1 MSRQDPRE
9 QPRVG
14 GARKAVNELSGANG
28 IRKLVMISFLVVV
41 LIVLSVFLVAAARAQ
56 SEGDSTRTKSDS
68 RNQGLAFLAAAAA
81 TGFGCI
87 GAGIAVAYVGA
98 AAVGAVGEKP
108 EVAGRTLIFVGLAE
122 GVAIYGLI
130 IAIMILGKV

>member
-1 MSRQDPRE
+1 MDRRPR
-9 QPRVG
+9 
-14 GARKAVNELSGANG
+14 
-28 IRKLVMISFLVVV
+28 IRKIIMISFMIVVLVVLAIFTV
-41 LIVLSVFLVAAARAQ
+41 SAARAQ
-56 SEGDSTRTKSDS
+56 AEYGQMAKSSDSTSK
-68 RNQGLAFLAAAAA
+68 GWAFLAAAVA
-81 TGFGCI
+81 TGFGCV

-122 GVAIYGLI
+122 GIAIYGLI

>member
-1 MSRQDPRE
+1 VVSVLD
-9 QPRVG
+9 
-14 GARKAVNELSGANG
+14 KKSST
-28 IRKLVMISFLVVV
+28 RKLITISFVLVV
-41 LIVLSVFLVAAARAQ
+41 IAVLSIFTVSIARAQ
-56 SEGDSTRTKSDS
+56 AEGSQAAKGNAGTM
-68 RNQGLAFLAAAAA
+68 GWAFLAAAVSTA
-81 TGFGCI
+81 FGCL

-122 GVAIYGLI
+122 GIAIYGLI

>member
-1 MSRQDPRE
+1 
-9 QPRVG
+9 V
-14 GARKAVNELSGANG
+14 VNELKEGSRV
-28 IRKLVMISFLVVV
+28 RKLVAISFVLVVV
-41 LIVLSVFLVAAARAQ
+41 AVLSVFVVSMARAQ
-56 SEGDSTRTKSDS
+56 VGSSEAAGSTDS
-68 RNQGLAFLAAAAA
+68 RTVGWAFLAAAISTA
-81 TGFGCI
+81 FGCV

>member
-1 MSRQDPRE
+1 
-9 QPRVG
+9 
-14 GARKAVNELSGANG
+14 VNELSGANG
-28 IRKLVMISFLVVV
+28 IRKLVTVSFLVVILV
-41 LIVLSVFLVAAARAQ
+41 VLSVFLVTAVRAQ
-56 SEGDSTRTKSDS
+56 SGGEPAHSSGDSQS
-68 RNQGLAFLAAAAA
+68 QGLAFLAAAAA

>member
-1 MSRQDPRE
+1 MDRRPG
-9 QPRVG
+9 V
-14 GARKAVNELSGANG
+14 K
-28 IRKLVMISFLVVV
+28 KLVVISFVIVV
-41 LIVLSVFLVAAARAQ
+41 LAVLSIFAVSIARAQ
-56 SEGDSTRTKSDS
+56 VEHGQAVRTTDS
-68 RNQGLAFLAAAAA
+68 NNMGWAFLAAAVA
-81 TGFGCI
+81 TAFGCV

-122 GVAIYGLI
+122 GIAIYGLI

>member
-1 MSRQDPRE
+1 M
-9 QPRVG
+9 
-14 GARKAVNELSGANG
+14 
-28 IRKLVMISFLVVV
+28 
-41 LIVLSVFLVAAARAQ
+41 ARAQ
-56 SEGDSTRTKSDS
+56 AEHGQAVRTADSSTM
-68 RNQGLAFLAAAAA
+68 GWAFLAAAIA
-81 TGFGCI
+81 TAFGCV

-122 GVAIYGLI
+122 GIAIYGLI

>member
-1 MSRQDPRE
+1 
-9 QPRVG
+9 V
-14 GARKAVNELSGANG
+14 VNRLNSKKG
-28 IRKLVMISFLVVV
+28 IRKLVSISFVLVILV
-41 LIVLSVFLVAAARAQ
+41 VLSVLTVTLARAQ
-56 SEGDSTRTKSDS
+56 VGQAQAGQSLDSKST
-68 RNQGLAFLAAAAA
+68 GWAFLAAAVS
-81 TGFGCI
+81 TGFGCL

-122 GVAIYGLI
+122 GIAIYGLI

>member
-1 MSRQDPRE
+1 MS
-9 QPRVG
+9 
-14 GARKAVNELSGANG
+14 
-28 IRKLVMISFLVVV
+28 FVVAM
-41 LIVLSVFLVAAARAQ
+41 LAVLSVFAVSIAKAQ
-56 SEGDSTRTKSDS
+56 VGQPATEVGGDSRSM
-68 RNQGLAFLAAAAA
+68 GWAFLAASIA
-81 TGFGCI
+81 TGFGCV

-122 GVAIYGLI
+122 GIAIYGLI

>member
-1 MSRQDPRE
+1 
-9 QPRVG
+9 
-14 GARKAVNELSGANG
+14 VNELSGANG
-28 IRKLVMISFLVVV
+28 IRKLVTISFLAVI
-41 LIVLSVFLVAAARAQ
+41 LIVLSVFLVTAARAQ
-56 SEGDSTRTKSDS
+56 SGGGSEVKGASS
-68 RNQGLAFLAAAAA
+68 NQGLAFLAAAAA

>member
-1 MSRQDPRE
+1 MEKKRNLRRLILASFVIVIIAVLAILVTE
-9 QPRVG
+9 T
-14 GARKAVNELSGANG
+14 AKAQIEASSAGQAN
-28 IRKLVMISFLVVV
+28 R
-41 LIVLSVFLVAAARAQ
+41 
-56 SEGDSTRTKSDS
+56 GDVKW
-68 RNQGLAFLAAAAA
+68 AFLAAAIS
-81 TGFGCI
+81 TGFSCV

-122 GVAIYGLI
+122 GIAIYGLI

>member
-1 MSRQDPRE
+1 MD
-9 QPRVG
+9 
-14 GARKAVNELSGANG
+14 RKKG
-28 IRKLVMISFLVVV
+28 IRKLVMISFVLVVLV
-41 LIVLSVFLVAAARAQ
+41 VLSILTVSIARAQ
-56 SEGDSTRTKSDS
+56 AEHGQVARTGDSNTM
-68 RNQGLAFLAAAAA
+68 GWAFLAAAVA
-81 TGFGCI
+81 TAFGCL

-122 GVAIYGLI
+122 GIAIYGLI

>member
-1 MSRQDPRE
+1 MDRR
-9 QPRVG
+9 
-14 GARKAVNELSGANG
+14 AG
-28 IRKLVMISFLVVV
+28 IRKIILVSFVIVV
-41 LIVLSVFLVAAARAQ
+41 LTVLSIFTVSIARAQ
-56 SEGDSTRTKSDS
+56 AERGQVVRATDSNSM
-68 RNQGLAFLAAAAA
+68 GWAFLAAAVA
-81 TGFGCI
+81 TGFGCV

-122 GVAIYGLI
+122 GIAIYGLI

>member
-1 MSRQDPRE
+1 VVNRLN
-9 QPRVG
+9 
-14 GARKAVNELSGANG
+14 RKKGVK
-28 IRKLVMISFLVVV
+28 KLVMISFVLVVLAV
-41 LIVLSVFLVAAARAQ
+41 LAVFTVSMARAQ
-56 SEGDSTRTKSDS
+56 ADQGRVTGAGDSKSM
-68 RNQGLAFLAAAAA
+68 GWAFLAAAVA
-81 TGFGCI
+81 TGFGCV

-122 GVAIYGLI
+122 GIAIYGLI

>member
-1 MSRQDPRE
+1 MSR
-9 QPRVG
+9 
-14 GARKAVNELSGANG
+14 KAS
-28 IRKLVMISFLVVV
+28 IRKLVMVSFVIVILV
-41 LIVLSVFLVAAARAQ
+41 VLSVFAVAAARAQ
-56 SEGDSTRTKSDS
+56 GGHNEAATGAGSNTMGW
-68 RNQGLAFLAAAAA
+68 AFLAAAVA

-87 GAGIAVAYVGA
+87 GAGVAVAYVGA
-98 AAVGAVGEKP
+98 AAVAAVGEKP

>member
-1 MSRQDPRE
+1 MD
-9 QPRVG
+9 
-14 GARKAVNELSGANG
+14 RKRRMKRAVT
-28 IRKLVMISFLVVV
+28 ISFMIATLVV
-41 LIVLSVFLVAAARAQ
+41 LSIFAVSIARAQ
-56 SEGDSTRTKSDS
+56 VEQGRAVSGGDSKPM
-68 RNQGLAFLAAAAA
+68 GWAFLAASIA
-81 TGFGCI
+81 TGFGCV

-122 GVAIYGLI
+122 GIAIYGLI

>member
-1 MSRQDPRE
+1 M
-9 QPRVG
+9 
-14 GARKAVNELSGANG
+14 SGANG

-41 LIVLSVFLVAAARAQ
+41 LVVLSVFMVAAARAQ
-56 SEGDSTRTKSDS
+56 SEGDSPRAKGDS
-68 RNQGLAFLAAAAA
+68 GSQGLAFLAAAAA

>member
-1 MSRQDPRE
+1 MDGKRTI
-9 QPRVG
+9 
-14 GARKAVNELSGANG
+14 K
-28 IRKLVMISFLVVV
+28 KLVMISFVIVV
-41 LIVLSVFLVAAARAQ
+41 LAVLSVFVVSMARAQ
-56 SEGDSTRTKSDS
+56 AVRAPAAATGDSK
-68 RNQGLAFLAAAAA
+68 NIGWAFLAAAVA
-81 TGFGCI
+81 TGFGCV

-122 GVAIYGLI
+122 GIAIYGLI

>member
-1 MSRQDPRE
+1 LDS
-9 QPRVG
+9 
-14 GARKAVNELSGANG
+14 KKN
-28 IRKLVMISFLVVV
+28 IRKLVVISFVLVVLV
-41 LIVLSVFLVAAARAQ
+41 VLSVLTVSLARAQ
-56 SEGDSTRTKSDS
+56 AEHPQAARSADS
-68 RNQGLAFLAAAAA
+68 RNMGWAFLAAAVA
-81 TGFGCI
+81 TAFGCL

-122 GVAIYGLI
+122 GIAIYGLI

>member
-1 MSRQDPRE
+1 
-9 QPRVG
+9 
-14 GARKAVNELSGANG
+14 LSGANG
-28 IRKLVMISFLVVV
+28 IRKMVMISFLVVV
-41 LIVLSVFLVAAARAQ
+41 LIVLSVFMVAAARAESGDETTQ
-56 SEGDSTRTKSDS
+56 SKGVSQ
-68 RNQGLAFLAAAAA
+68 NQGLAFLAAAAA

-98 AAVGAVGEKP
+98 AAVAAVGEKP

>member
-1 MSRQDPRE
+1 MS
-9 QPRVG
+9 G
-14 GARKAVNELSGANG
+14 KNG

-41 LIVLSVFLVAAARAQ
+41 LVVLSVFMVAAARAQ
-56 SEGDSTRTKSDS
+56 GDHDQAAGGMSSS
-68 RNQGLAFLAAAAA
+68 NMGMAFLAAAAA

-87 GAGIAVAYVGA
+87 GAGIAVAYVGS